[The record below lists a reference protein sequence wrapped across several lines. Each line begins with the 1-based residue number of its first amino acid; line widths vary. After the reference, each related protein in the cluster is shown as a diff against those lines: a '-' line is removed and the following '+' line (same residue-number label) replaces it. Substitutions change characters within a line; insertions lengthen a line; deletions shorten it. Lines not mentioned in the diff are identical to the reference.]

1 LAGAGTL
8 YVVATPIGNLGDITL
23 RAVETLRAVDRVY
36 AEDTRRT
43 RALLAH
49 LGIEGKPL
57 VSLEAHATEQEIER
71 AVDAIAGGGS
81 AALVTDAGMP
91 SVSDPGAALVKAAVR
106 EGATVV
112 PIPGASAVTTAI
124 AAAGM
129 VTGGFRFLGFLP
141 RSGTDRSEALVQVAS
156 TPEAVVLFESPQRI
170 AATLSE
176 LAALAPDR
184 ELLVAREMTKVH
196 EEFIRGTLAEVA
208 STTREWL
215 GEITIV
221 LAPDEEAGK
230 SREVT
235 DEEID
240 GRIDADLALGHPVK
254 TVAQRVAAWS
264 GRPRREIYERALR
277 RKG

>member
-184 ELLVAREMTKVH
+184 ELLIAREMTKVH

-264 GRPRREIYERALR
+264 GRPRREIYERAVR

>member
-1 LAGAGTL
+1 LTGAGTL

-264 GRPRREIYERALR
+264 GRPRREIYERAVR